1 MELKDLKTRLTKGF
15 VQYKY
20 AVLILIVGLVLMLG
34 LVVVVTFN
42 DILRLF

>member
-20 AVLILIVGLVLMLG
+20 AVLILIVGLVLMLLPG
-34 LVVVVTFN
+34 
-42 DILRLF
+42 IG